1 MEGFTLIDAIVAGV
15 VVISSLLAF
24 ARGITREIMSI
35 IGWIGAAVVAFIFAG
50 QVEPL
55 VKELPVLGGF
65 LSESC
70 ELAIIVAF
78 AAVFA
83 IALVIVSIFTPLMSG
98 IVRRTAVSGI
108 DQGLGLL
115 FGLFRGVVL
124 VAISLIVYEQV
135 MVNDA
140 IAMVEDSRS
149 AEIFGSF
156 ATTLEDQIPE
166 DATGWIVARYEELV
180 GDCGPGGAGEA
191 AAEDATGN

>member
-24 ARGITREIMSI
+24 ARGVTREIMSI
-35 IGWIGAAVVAFIFAG
+35 VGWIGAAVVAYIFAG

-108 DQGLGLL
+108 DQGVGLL
-115 FGLFRGVVL
+115 FGLFRGVIL
-124 VAISLIVYEQV
+124 VAIALIVYEQV

-149 AEIFGSF
+149 AEIFGTF
-156 ATTLEDQIPE
+156 ATTIEDRIPE

-180 GDCGPGGAGEA
+180 GDCGPGQAGEA
-191 AAEDATGN
+191 AAIDATGN

>member
-24 ARGITREIMSI
+24 ARGVTREIMSI
-35 IGWIGAAVVAFIFAG
+35 VGWIGAAVVAYIFAG

-108 DQGLGLL
+108 DQGVGLL
-115 FGLFRGVVL
+115 FGLFRGVIL
-124 VAISLIVYEQV
+124 VAIALIVYEQV

-149 AEIFGSF
+149 AEIFGTF
-156 ATTLEDQIPE
+156 ATTIEDQIPE

-180 GDCGPGGAGEA
+180 GDCGPGQVGEA
-191 AAEDATGN
+191 AAIDATGN

>member
-15 VVISSLLAF
+15 VLISSLLAF
-24 ARGITREIMSI
+24 ARGVTREIMSI
-35 IGWIGAAVVAFIFAG
+35 VGWIGAAVVAYIFAG

-108 DQGLGLL
+108 DQGVGLL
-115 FGLFRGVVL
+115 FGLFRGVIL
-124 VAISLIVYEQV
+124 VAIALIVYEQV

-149 AEIFGSF
+149 AEIFGTF
-156 ATTLEDQIPE
+156 ATTIEDQIPE

-180 GDCGPGGAGEA
+180 GDCGPGQAGEA
-191 AAEDATGN
+191 AAIDATGN

>member
-15 VVISSLLAF
+15 VLISSLLAF
-24 ARGITREIMSI
+24 ARGVTREIMSI
-35 IGWIGAAVVAFIFAG
+35 VGWIGAAVVAYIFAG

-108 DQGLGLL
+108 DQGVGLL
-115 FGLFRGVVL
+115 FGLFRGVIL
-124 VAISLIVYEQV
+124 VAIALIVYEQV

-149 AEIFGSF
+149 AEIFGTF
-156 ATTLEDQIPE
+156 ATTIEDQIPE

-180 GDCGPGGAGEA
+180 GDCGPGQVGEA
-191 AAEDATGN
+191 AAIDATGN

>member
-24 ARGITREIMSI
+24 ARGVTREIMSI
-35 IGWIGAAVVAFIFAG
+35 VGWIGAAVVAYIFAG

-98 IVRRTAVSGI
+98 IVRRTAVFGI
-108 DQGLGLL
+108 DQGVGLL
-115 FGLFRGVVL
+115 FGLFRGVIL
-124 VAISLIVYEQV
+124 VAIALIVYEQV

-149 AEIFGSF
+149 AEIFGTF
-156 ATTLEDQIPE
+156 ATTIEDQIPE

-180 GDCGPGGAGEA
+180 GDCGPGQAGEA
-191 AAEDATGN
+191 AAIDATGN

>member
-24 ARGITREIMSI
+24 ARGFTREIMSI
-35 IGWIGAAVVAFIFAG
+35 VGWIGAAVIAFIFAG

-83 IALVIVSIFTPLMSG
+83 VALVIVSIFTPLMSG
-98 IVRRTAVSGI
+98 IVRRTAISGI

-115 FGLFRGVVL
+115 FGLVRGVIL
-124 VAISLIVYEQV
+124 VAIALIVYEQV

-149 AEIFGSF
+149 AEVFGSF
-156 ATTLEDQIPE
+156 ATSLEDQIPE

>member
-24 ARGITREIMSI
+24 ARGVTREIMSI
-35 IGWIGAAVVAFIFAG
+35 VGWIGAAVVAYIFAG

-108 DQGLGLL
+108 DQGVGLL
-115 FGLFRGVVL
+115 FGLFRGVIL
-124 VAISLIVYEQV
+124 VAIALIVYEQV

-149 AEIFGSF
+149 AEIFGTF
-156 ATTLEDQIPE
+156 ATTIEDQIPE

-180 GDCGPGGAGEA
+180 GDCGPGQAGEA
-191 AAEDATGN
+191 AAIDATGN

>member
-24 ARGITREIMSI
+24 ARGVTREIMSI
-35 IGWIGAAVVAFIFAG
+35 VGWIGAAVVAYIFAG

-98 IVRRTAVSGI
+98 IVRRTAVSGF
-108 DQGLGLL
+108 DQGVGLL
-115 FGLFRGVVL
+115 FGLFRGVIL
-124 VAISLIVYEQV
+124 VAIALIVYEQV

-149 AEIFGSF
+149 AEIFGTF
-156 ATTLEDQIPE
+156 ATTIEDQIPE

-180 GDCGPGGAGEA
+180 GDCGPGQAGEA
-191 AAEDATGN
+191 AAIDATGN

>member
-124 VAISLIVYEQV
+124 VAIALIVYEQV

>member
-1 MEGFTLIDAIVAGV
+1 
-15 VVISSLLAF
+15 
-24 ARGITREIMSI
+24 
-35 IGWIGAAVVAFIFAG
+35 
-50 QVEPL
+50 
-55 VKELPVLGGF
+55 VLGGF

-108 DQGLGLL
+108 DQGVGLL
-115 FGLFRGVVL
+115 FGLFRGVIL
-124 VAISLIVYEQV
+124 VAIALIVYEQV

-149 AEIFGSF
+149 AEIFGTF
-156 ATTLEDQIPE
+156 ATTIEDQIPE

-180 GDCGPGGAGEA
+180 GDCGPGQVGEA
-191 AAEDATGN
+191 AAIDATGN

>member
-1 MEGFTLIDAIVAGV
+1 MEGFTLIDGIVAGV

-24 ARGITREIMSI
+24 ARGFTREIMSI
-35 IGWIGAAVVAFIFAG
+35 IGWIGAAVIAFIFAG

-83 IALVIVSIFTPLMSG
+83 VALVIVSIFTPLMSG
-98 IVRRTAVSGI
+98 IVRRTAISGI

-115 FGLFRGVVL
+115 FGLVRGVIL
-124 VAISLIVYEQV
+124 VAIALIVYEQV

-149 AEIFGSF
+149 AEVFGSF
-156 ATTLEDQIPE
+156 ATSLEDQIPE

-180 GDCGPGGAGEA
+180 GDCGPGAAGEA